1 MPFGEL
7 LYSAIYSCTEIYAN
21 PVRIIPQSEYEPFIF
36 RFIDAQLIYDS
47 IYVSDDEFEDVYEN
61 NIVLINDG
69 IYVSDDNETED
80 V

>member
-1 MPFGEL
+1 M
-7 LYSAIYSCTEIYAN
+7 
-21 PVRIIPQSEYEPFIF
+21 
-36 RFIDAQLIYDS
+36 
-47 IYVSDDEFEDVYEN
+47 YVSDDEFEDVYEN